1 MSGLRDIRTHA
12 DRQIREILQDVSEG
26 KEKKGKE
33 MKILNLYSGIGG
45 NRKLWG
51 DEHEITAV
59 ELNPKIAEVYKD
71 LFPKD
76 NIIVADAHE
85 YLREHFREFDF
96 IWASPPCPTH
106 SDLQMFNYHKTEKI
120 VYPDMKLYQEIILLK
135 HFYSGN
141 WVIENVKPYYKPL
154 IAPSFE
160 LNRHFFWSN
169 KFILTD
175 TKNHNFMNLKD
186 DEKEMQKLYGFDLS
200 KYRKDFSN
208 VEFRQILRNCV
219 IPELAKYIFENIA
232 KGEK

>member
-1 MSGLRDIRTHA
+1 
-12 DRQIREILQDVSEG
+12 
-26 KEKKGKE
+26 
-33 MKILNLYSGIGG
+33 MKILNLYAGIGG

-51 DEHEITAV
+51 GHNITAV

-71 LFPKD
+71 FFPED
-76 NIIVADAHE
+76 NVIVADAHE

-106 SDLQMFNYHKTEKI
+106 SDLQMFNYHNSEKI
-120 VYPDMKLYQEIILLK
+120 VYPDMRLYQEIILLK

-154 IAPSFE
+154 IAPTFE

-175 TKNHNFMNLKD
+175 TKQSNFMHLKD
-186 DEKEMQKLYGFDLS
+186 NEKEMQKEYGFNLKPYKKNFD
-200 KYRKDFSN
+200 N
-208 VEFRQILRNCV
+208 ITFRQILRNCV
-219 IPELAKYIFENIA
+219 RPEIGKYIFEKIN
-232 KGEK
+232 GEVNQ